1 MTEAVTPAA
10 AVELADRVR
19 AVVEGALGRS
29 LDDWPADVALAEFPS
44 ATYDS
49 LMQLEVATRLE
60 REFELDT
67 GALDMR
73 DVVTLDAVA
82 ARLADLG
89 GAS

>member
-1 MTEAVTPAA
+1 MTDAVTPAP
-10 AVELADRVR
+10 AVELAERVR

-60 REFELDT
+60 REFGLET
-67 GALDMR
+67 SALDMR
-73 DVVTLDAVA
+73 DVLTLDAVA
-82 ARLADLG
+82 ARLAELDG
-89 GAS
+89 PS

>member
-1 MTEAVTPAA
+1 MTEAVTP

-29 LDDWPADVALAEFPS
+29 LDDWPADVSLTEFPS

-60 REFELDT
+60 REFGLET
-67 GALDMR
+67 GALDTG
-73 DVVTLDAVA
+73 DVGTLDSVA
-82 ARLADLG
+82 ARLAELDG
-89 GAS
+89 PS